1 MSRADDPRIPLNSII
16 FGFGPMLPL
25 AFAAL
30 GAWLLPPPWPML
42 AVRLAIIWGAMI
54 LIFVAGV
61 RRGFGFGNPRAS
73 TGVEIATMLAYF
85 VPAGLALVAPVGPIA
100 LMLLLVGYVLVPVLD
115 THAAR
120 AGNAPAHFAQLRWPQ
135 MAIAIVS
142 VAALLFYV
150 ARV

>member
-1 MSRADDPRIPLNSII
+1 
-16 FGFGPMLPL
+16 MLPL

-85 VPAGLALVAPVGPIA
+85 RAGGTGAGRAGRADRADAAVGRLCA
-100 LMLLLVGYVLVPVLD
+100 GAG
-115 THAAR
+115 TRHACGSG
-120 AGNAPAHFAQLRWPQ
+120 GNAPAHFAQLRWPQ
-135 MAIAIVS
+135 MGIAIVS

-150 ARV
+150 VRV

>member
-85 VPAGLALVAPVGPIA
+85 VPAGLALVVPVGSIA

-115 THAAR
+115 TRAAR

-142 VAALLFYV
+142 VAALLLYV
-150 ARV
+150 VRV